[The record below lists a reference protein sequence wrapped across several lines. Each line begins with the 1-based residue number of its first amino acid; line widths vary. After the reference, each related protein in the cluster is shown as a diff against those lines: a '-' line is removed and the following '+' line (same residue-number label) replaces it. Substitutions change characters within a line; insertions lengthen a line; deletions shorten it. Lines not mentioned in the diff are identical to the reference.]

1 MYRWVCGDLRTG
13 KIYRTIDVNGTWST
27 SFDAADSLSLNFPV
41 YAFRPAGPGG
51 YGSGIYSAGYY
62 GDGEG
67 SAPRM
72 VWPDVLAETAPCKSY
87 LAVAW
92 VNADKSENWLAG
104 GPVWTQKLTRST
116 GMVTIGA
123 AGLESYFDHR
133 MVLPVLAA
141 NQSPAVVKSY
151 WQTRQLGLIAK
162 RLVEQSRTW
171 TGGDLPI
178 VFPTDATLGGTD
190 LGGGGIKHERTYP
203 GYELGR
209 VGQRLRQLAEVEG
222 GPEIQFA
229 PRRVDAQ
236 HLDWEMRIGTTATG
250 MLLTQAGGPHIIDD
264 TVQQSMIVDV
274 DRSIDGSGIATD
286 VYAGGQGQGEGRPIA
301 VATSSFLLDRGYPR
315 LEIEKASTD
324 NVSTMTTLQAHADG
338 LRDRRYRPTEQYKIT
353 VNAESWW
360 TRAKG
365 ARSGDWVTVKN
376 SGHLEFEEGPNE
388 LRLLAMS
395 ANDDATVDLSCVPKR
410 EVA

>member
-1 MYRWVCGDLRTG
+1 MYKWVCGDLRTG
-13 KIYRTIDVNGTWST
+13 KIYREIDVTGTWST
-27 SFDAADSLSLNFPV
+27 TFDSADSLSLNFPV

-51 YGSGIYSAGYY
+51 YGSGIYSAGKY

-67 SAPRM
+67 SPARL
-72 VWPDVLAETAPCKSY
+72 VWPDVLAETAPCKSF

-92 VNADKSENWLAG
+92 VNADGSENWLAG
-104 GPVWTQKLTRST
+104 GPIWTQKLTRST

-141 NQSPAVVKSY
+141 GQSPAAVKSY
-151 WQTRQLGLIAK
+151 WQARQLGLIAK
-162 RLVEQSRTW
+162 RLVQQSRTW
-171 TGGDLPI
+171 VGGDLPI
-178 VFPTDATLGGTD
+178 AFPSDATLGGEAVT
-190 LGGGGIKHERTYP
+190 HERTYP

-209 VGQRLRQLAEVEG
+209 IGQRLRQLADVEG

-250 MLLTQAGGPHIIDD
+250 MLLTQTGPAHIIDD
-264 TVQQSMIVDV
+264 TVPESMIVDV
-274 DRSIDGSGIATD
+274 DRAIDGSGIATD

-301 VATSSFLLDRGYPR
+301 RATSDFLLDRGYPR

-324 NVSTMTTLQAHADG
+324 NVSTMSTLQTHADG
-338 LRDRRYRPTEQYKIT
+338 LRDRRFRPTEQYKIT
-353 VNAESWW
+353 VDAQSWW
-360 TRAKG
+360 TRSKG
-365 ARSGDWVTVKN
+365 ARSGDWLTVN
-376 SGHLEFEEGPNE
+376 NRGHLDFEEGPNE
-388 LRLLAMS
+388 LRVLAMS